1 MTFQDSQQQKL
12 LQAQIDIGRKLTS
25 VSEREE
31 ILPQILQ
38 LSRDIFGFENAI
50 IRLLDGQTR
59 ELLTVASFGYPED
72 AETVRIKLGEGVMG
86 HVAQTGQPLL
96 VNDVD
101 QEPSYIGGIR
111 GARSELAVPLISKGR
126 VIGVF
131 NVESCQP
138 QAFSADDIAP
148 LLTLAGLAAVA
159 IETANLYDKL
169 QSASD
174 KNRELDHLN
183 RQILRSSSLGIYT
196 LDAEL
201 RITSWNL
208 KMESYSGLRC
218 EQVLGAEL
226 LSLFPHLRNEG
237 FDLALRQV
245 LDGGGPG
252 KLKFAHRNLRGEL
265 RFQKRR
271 LAPLKDGERTTGV
284 LVMVEDI
291 TEFRRLLDQTIQ
303 SEKLA
308 EVGRLTAGIAHE
320 INNPL
325 AVISYA
331 TQLLERETQQSEEQR
346 ELIVRINGEVERLKT
361 LTGGLLSFSRTS
373 ATRLQPTDLH
383 QVLREV
389 LLLARYEL
397 THKNIELIEKFAGVP
412 TIMGDGNKLKQ
423 VLLNLIINAVQAMG
437 DGGRLTITTRRTTAG
452 EARIEI
458 CDNGPGIAAEIM
470 EQIFEPFFTTKPEGE
485 GTGLGLYLSRSIM
498 AEHDAVLSVD
508 SVPGKGTIFNL
519 VFPAASLP
527 AE

>member
-25 VSEREE
+25 GFEREE
-31 ILPQILQ
+31 ILPLILQ

-50 IRLLDGQTR
+50 IRLLDAQTR
-59 ELLTVASFGYPED
+59 ELLTIASFGYPED

-86 HVAQTGQPLL
+86 HVALTGQPLL
-96 VNDVD
+96 VKDVER
-101 QEPSYIGGIR
+101 EPSYIGGIR

-138 QAFSADDIAP
+138 QAFSVDDIAP

-169 QSASD
+169 QTASD
-174 KNRELDHLN
+174 KNRELDQLN

-196 LDAEL
+196 LDAQL

-208 KMESYSGLRC
+208 KMESYSGLSR

-303 SEKLA
+303 TEKLA

-331 TQLLERETQQSEEQR
+331 VQLLEREEQSPAEER
-346 ELIVRINGEVERLKT
+346 DLIGRIQGEVERLKT
-361 LTGGLLSFSRTS
+361 LTGGLLSFSRNS
-373 ATRLQPTDLH
+373 ETRRQPTDLQ
-383 QVLREV
+383 QVLKEV

-397 THKNIELIEKFAGVP
+397 THKNIELMEKFAP
-412 TIMGDGNKLKQ
+412 LPRIMGDRNKLKQ
-423 VLLNLIINAVQAMG
+423 VFLNLIINAVQAMG
-437 DGGRLTITTRRTTAG
+437 DAGQLKITTHCNAAG
-452 EARIEI
+452 EACIEI
-458 CDNGPGIAAEIM
+458 CDNGPGIAPEIR
-470 EQIFEPFFTTKPEGE
+470 ERIFEPFFTTKPEGE

-498 AEHDAVLSVD
+498 AEHDALMRVD
-508 SVPGKGTIFNL
+508 STLGAGTTFTL
-519 VFPAASLP
+519 LFPAVGLP